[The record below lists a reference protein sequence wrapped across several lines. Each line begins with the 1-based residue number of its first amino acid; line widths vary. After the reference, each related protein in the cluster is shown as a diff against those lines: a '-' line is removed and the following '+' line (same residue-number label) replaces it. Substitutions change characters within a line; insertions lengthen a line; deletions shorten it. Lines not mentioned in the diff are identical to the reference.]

1 MANLKIWPNIRRGKM
16 NIELLKEQL
25 GDNTGSDKRSASEH
39 YKEQDAQFYIELA
52 EKKLGICEKYEQ
64 ENPDIYRRLII
75 GDSTFSIRRP
85 TSDGNFEQCSW
96 AIMEALY
103 NKKRNFPNSNIDQ
116 ILYKA
121 LLTEFKNEI
130 SPLFLKNCIDCLLY
144 QMNSEKQ
151 RTSPFNLDLQTLL
164 EELKNNI
171 QRNYERY
178 KGFEIIEDLENY
190 DQRIE
195 KNCGR
200 HIL

>member
-1 MANLKIWPNIRRGKM
+1 M
-16 NIELLKEQL
+16 N
-25 GDNTGSDKRSASEH
+25 D
-39 YKEQDAQFYIELA
+39 YKEQDAQFYIKLA
-52 EKKLGICEKYEQ
+52 EKKLEICGKYEQ

-75 GDSTFSIRRP
+75 GESTFAIRRP
-85 TSDGNFEQCSW
+85 TSDGKFKQCSW
-96 AIMEALY
+96 AIMEAIY
-103 NKKRNFPNSNIDQ
+103 NKKRKFPNSNIDQ
-116 ILYKA
+116 ILYKI
-121 LLTEFKNEI
+121 LLTEFKIET
-130 SPLFLKNCIDCLLY
+130 SPIFLKNCIDCLLY

-178 KGFEIIEDLENY
+178 KNFEITEDLENY

-200 HIL
+200 HILWAKEINGELMSENE